1 MKIRLVDGSV
11 YSAERAE
18 ITNGRLEIDM
28 KDKTAEE
35 LQDIFMTQANISNIE
50 LLTDMDEKFGDVPG
64 WTVYG
69 GVMLVGD
76 TKTVILTKEKDSLK
90 ERLINAE
97 AGVLSVNAMAEA
109 AKALSEN
116 TASQVTEL
124 QRAICEIYEG
134 MEV

>member
-50 LLTDMDEKFGDVPG
+50 LLTDMDEKF
-64 WTVYG
+64 
-69 GVMLVGD
+69 VGD

-116 TASQVTEL
+116 TASQVTDL
-124 QRAICEIYEG
+124 QMAICEIYEG